1 MHYVRHIYWPIL
13 PLQTKNTTL
22 NIYLNGRFLSQKIT
36 GVQRYAH
43 EIVRAFNNLIREGLI
58 DSSCTFCLLAPHDA
72 QNDISFDCISIRK
85 VGRFKGH
92 IWEQFELPF
101 YCRDGILLN
110 LCNMAPLLL
119 RKQVVVI
126 HDTAVFSA
134 PNGFSSA
141 FLLWYRFA
149 LPLQCRVARLI
160 ITVSDFSRRELIEH
174 CGADQNKIFIVP
186 NGVDH
191 IDAIVAS
198 DSAKFKFKIKHNQ
211 FVLSV
216 GSIHPNKNF
225 KMVIELA
232 EKFRDC
238 NFEFLVAGG
247 FNNNGSPKCEL
258 THSNVHF
265 LGYVTDSELKWL
277 YENAACF
284 IFPSKY
290 EGFGIPPVEAMRCGC
305 PVLTSNAASLPEVC
319 GDAAAYAPPDDVE
332 AFAQRLSWILENQ
345 SVRNNMSVAGRCHSN
360 QFNWSQ
366 SARLLYELIKRFGLG
381 EK

>member
-1 MHYVRHIYWPIL
+1 M
-13 PLQTKNTTL
+13 

-43 EIVRAFNNLIREGLI
+43 ELVKAFDNLLREGVI
-58 DSSCTFCLLAPHDA
+58 DTSYAFCLLVPRNA
-72 QNDISFDCISIRK
+72 QNDISFDCISIKK
-85 VGRFKGH
+85 VGRLKGH

-110 LCNMAPLLL
+110 LCNMAPLFL

-134 PNGFSSA
+134 PNGFSNA

-149 LPLQCRVARLI
+149 LPQQCRVARLI
-160 ITVSDFSRRELIEH
+160 ITVSEFSKHELVTY
-174 CGADQNKIFIVP
+174 CGVDPHKVFIVP

-191 IDAIVAS
+191 VDGIASSDAANY
-198 DSAKFKFKIKHNQ
+198 KFGIQHNQ
-211 FVLSV
+211 FILSV

-232 EKFRDC
+232 EKFRDYDVD
-238 NFEFLVAGG
+238 FVVAGG
-247 FNNNGSPKCEL
+247 FSNSAFPKSEL
-258 THSNVHF
+258 TRSNVKF

-277 YENAACF
+277 YENALCF

-290 EGFGIPPVEAMRCGC
+290 EGFGIPPIEAMRCGC

-332 AFAQRLSWILENQ
+332 AFAQRLSWILENP
-345 SVRNNMSVAGRCHSN
+345 SVRNDMSAVGRCHSN
-360 QFNWSQ
+360 RFNWSQ
-366 SARLLYELIKRFGLG
+366 SARLLYELIKRFDLG
-381 EK
+381 GK